1 MNRVTQKCFVSYSG
15 RMRWDSLFD
24 DLEAQLAEQSR
35 AQLRDEIAEN
45 IRVERA
51 TAELLPTLTRF
62 HGHELSL
69 RLAGGTELRATLG
82 PCAADYICLET
93 DRTQWIIRSA
103 AVETFSLPQ
112 GRAPVAERRS
122 PGGSMK
128 FSTVLRGLLRDRARC
143 HVFGRAGTSLAE
155 GTLTQ
160 VAKDFLVILVHPR
173 DEFARA
179 QQASAQLLIPLD
191 AIGWVESINLS

>member
-1 MNRVTQKCFVSYSG
+1 
-15 RMRWDSLFD
+15 
-24 DLEAQLAEQSR
+24 
-35 AQLRDEIAEN
+35 
-45 IRVERA
+45 
-51 TAELLPTLTRF
+51 
-62 HGHELSL
+62 
-69 RLAGGTELRATLG
+69 
-82 PCAADYICLET
+82 
-93 DRTQWIIRSA
+93 
-103 AVETFSLPQ
+103 
-112 GRAPVAERRS
+112 
-122 PGGSMK
+122 MK

>member
-1 MNRVTQKCFVSYSG
+1 MNRVTQKSLVSYSW

-45 IRVERA
+45 VRAERA
-51 TAELLPTLTRF
+51 TAELLPTLMRF
-62 HGHELSL
+62 HGRELCL
-69 RLAGGTELRATLG
+69 RLAGGTELRAKLG

-93 DRTQWIIRSA
+93 EQAQWVVRSA
-103 AVETFSLPQ
+103 AVESFSLPQ
-112 GRAPVAERRS
+112 GRVTAAGQRAP
-122 PGGSMK
+122 GSAVK
-128 FSTVLRGLLRDRARC
+128 FSTVLRGMLRDRARC
-143 HVFGRAGTSLAE
+143 HVFSRAGGSLAE

-160 VAKDFLVILVHPR
+160 VARDFLVILVHPR

-179 QQASAQLLIPLD
+179 KQASSQLLIPLD
-191 AIGWVESINLS
+191 AIGWVEAINLS